1 MAEVLL
7 TLLLPAFCPQPPNQT
22 SQSCECAYNRTAR
35 PSHESRQSLPT
46 CLPTTYCKASGI
58 RSKPS
63 DTTRGA
69 ESYVIVYGFNRSLV
83 RYWYKADPFRSYLNA
98 MRLIVRLLLSL
109 QAAASVLPVHL
120 LLSGERHEG
129 FEQALVQQFS
139 QLRLTIADATRHR
152 IRVPRWASAFHWGS
166 FAKLSVLS
174 LTQFRRI
181 VVLDTD
187 AVVLR
192 NIDHLVSL
200 PSPSFVYRFKCWA
213 HKRSNLPIWE
223 MNSGLMVLKPDEAL
237 HGRMQ
242 ALMNGNGTTSKRDSE
257 ALKSIYTPSDPSDQS
272 VWRHFFSRVHEL
284 PVAYNTFKK
293 TKFVRVMEWDHV
305 YVLHDPDVH
314 RKAKIP
320 RPSVEALYNNLTAEA
335 QLRVQ
340 AMAESLQVKNRGRR
354 SR

>member
-1 MAEVLL
+1 MAAVLA
-7 TLLLPAFCPQPPNQT
+7 LLLPAFCPQPPNQT
-22 SQSCECAYNRTAR
+22 TQSCECAFNRTAR
-35 PSHESRQSLPT
+35 PSHESRQALPI

-58 RSKPS
+58 RSEPS
-63 DTTRGA
+63 YTARGG

-83 RYWYKADPFRSYLNA
+83 RYWYKTDPFRSYLNA

-109 QAAASVLPVHL
+109 QAAASLLPVHL

-129 FEQALVQQFS
+129 FEQALVQQFW

-213 HKRSNLPIWE
+213 QKRSNLPIWE
-223 MNSGLMVLKPDEAL
+223 MNSGIMVLEPDEAL

-257 ALKSIYTPSDPSDQS
+257 ALKSIYTPSDPGDQS
-272 VWRHFFSRVHEL
+272 VWRHFFSYVHEL

-314 RKAKIP
+314 RKEKIP
-320 RPSVEALYNNLTAEA
+320 WPSVQALYKNLTAEA

-340 AMAESLQVKNRGRR
+340 AMAESLQVENRGRR